1 MWFLSWVSGNQTK
14 DQNLSELL
22 LTMMM
27 FVQKGL
33 GPISTQVSK
42 VYTLLDKVRLSEF
55 RRGRQEIAEG
65 KYGQQKFLKSSQTS
79 IMENKSSIHPPH

>member
-1 MWFLSWVSGNQTK
+1 MVLVLGIWESNKGPKPVRTLVDN
-14 DQNLSELL
+14 DDVCSER
-22 LTMMM
+22 
-27 FVQKGL
+27 L